1 MTKRIAILPFEY
13 KAEQLQFL
21 SHSIQEV
28 LMQELGPSQKY
39 TVISKQSTQVAVA
52 QSTNLAH
59 ISTQL
64 DVIRVITGTI
74 IEQNALTVHIQYH
87 RLDLNEIEETTI
99 SISKANIFTLG
110 ERCRTAVLQLLQI
123 KEEKQKPL
131 TVQKLTHPELYQKF
145 MLGGY
150 HFNRWTPENVAEA
163 IALFQEVIQK
173 EPNFAPAY
181 LKLAKCYIFQ
191 AGRGLEKP
199 DTVYPKA
206 RKAIDQALQLNPESG
221 EAIIDK
227 NLIDFFYNLDWRNIY
242 NSIEE
247 GLEKYVDASEA
258 YQQLSFFWYGLKEYD
273 AALDALYSAL
283 EYDPLSTGILNMI
296 GDVQLSAELY
306 DDSEKTFLS
315 ILKMVPNDIASL
327 ENLMYIASLRG
338 NEALACRYLR
348 KLQKNLSDTTPYVP
362 RMGYFYGKFGHDQ
375 EAQDFLDHFDT
386 IEQQFPNRVLH
397 NYKAQV
403 YSGRK
408 DWESVIDLIEKGW
421 KARTGMLF
429 ILTDPQL
436 APIHKWKRYQLMVS
450 QVWLPEKVEDVDY
463 ISLHTDIK
471 ETIRVNLKALL
482 FIKAE
487 DNYSRLYFFQN
498 FRLEQKLVRAT
509 LKTIEKQL
517 PNAFVRIHRTYLLN
531 TTNPFQLFGNSKTR
545 FVTQPQHDI
554 EIPVSRSFDHTLLTN
569 ITA

>member
-74 IEQNALTVHIQYH
+74 IEQDALTVHIQYH
-87 RLDLNEIEETTI
+87 RLDLDEIEETTI

-338 NEALACRYLR
+338 NEALASRYLR

-375 EAQDFLDHFDT
+375 EAQDFLDHFDR

-436 APIHKWKRYQLMVS
+436 VHQ
-450 QVWLPEKVEDVDY
+450 
-463 ISLHTDIK
+463 
-471 ETIRVNLKALL
+471 
-482 FIKAE
+482 F
-487 DNYSRLYFFQN
+487 
-498 FRLEQKLVRAT
+498 
-509 LKTIEKQL
+509 
-517 PNAFVRIHRTYLLN
+517 
-531 TTNPFQLFGNSKTR
+531 TNGNG
-545 FVTQPQHDI
+545 I
-554 EIPVSRSFDHTLLTN
+554 N
-569 ITA
+569 